1 MKKEYSDHELKEM
14 GYKSLGWANGWGNP
28 TWGNPTP
35 DMYKNCKQTYKDGLD
50 HVSHNQR
57 GTDETYMCHACR
69 FYYKVD
75 GGD

>member
-14 GYKSLGWANGWGNP
+14 GYKSLGWANGWGKP
-28 TWGNPTP
+28 EPE
-35 DMYKNCKQTYKDGLD
+35 MYKNCKHTYKDGLD

-75 GGD
+75 SGD